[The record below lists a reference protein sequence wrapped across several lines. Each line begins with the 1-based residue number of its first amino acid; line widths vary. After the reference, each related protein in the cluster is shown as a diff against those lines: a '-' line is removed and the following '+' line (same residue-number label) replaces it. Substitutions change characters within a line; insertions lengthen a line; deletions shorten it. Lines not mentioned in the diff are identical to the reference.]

1 MTMTDVSPVIALQY
15 PPEDAEPMISADRL
29 LPLVD
34 ATVPVYPDMKEPAIP
49 GYQEILALSSVM
61 LGYPD
66 DELCNGRS
74 EIVSALDAVP
84 SSHPKTC
91 LEHFA
96 RWWKDADPGQMRI
109 HYVTTFDT
117 RRGSALYVTYASC
130 RDTALRGPALHAMK
144 QLYTSYGYRP
154 TEEELPDYLPT
165 VCQFAALAPAE
176 GALQALAMSYAG
188 VEEIRDSLAAQKSPY
203 SHILDAIASIIEK
216 GVRP

>member
-1 MTMTDVSPVIALQY
+1 MSMT
-15 PPEDAEPMISADRL
+15 L

-34 ATVPVYPDMKEPAIP
+34 PTIPVYPEMREPTVP

-66 DELCNGRS
+66 DELCGERS
-74 EIVSALDAVP
+74 EIVAAVDAVP

-91 LEHFA
+91 LGHFA
-96 RWWKDADPGQMRI
+96 RWWVDADPGQMRI

-130 RDTALRGPALHAMK
+130 RDTVLRGPALHAMK
-144 QLYTSYGYRP
+144 QLYTSYGFTP

-165 VCQFAALAPAE
+165 VCQFAALAPTE
-176 GALQALAMSYAG
+176 GALQALAMSYEG
-188 VEEIRDSLAAQKSPY
+188 VEEIRGALAVQRSPY
-203 SHILDAIASIIEK
+203 SHVLDAIAAIIEK
-216 GVRP
+216 GIQS